1 MLRTYLMENYGYNEP
16 IFINDLSIDGMTDNA
31 VRQAIKRLVAAGFLE
46 RYDNGIYYIPE
57 KSGVLGKSYLDP
69 GMVVIRKYVQSK
81 SENIWVYYRVI
92 VCQSAGVN
100 NTDACSDR
108 SCNK

>member
-57 KSGVLGKSYLDP
+57 KSGVLGKSYLDREWLLFANMYKANQKHM
-69 GMVVIRKYVQSK
+69 GILQG
-81 SENIWVYYRVI
+81 YRLPI
-92 VCQSAGVN
+92 SWG
-100 NTDACSDR
+100 
-108 SCNK
+108 